1 MSVYGRTDIECRR
14 TEQVTGLE
22 RSVGAILVDKGGG
35 AAPVS
40 ERQGWRLLATSI
52 WVGGLPA
59 ALQSAEEVL
68 PEGTRRINLE
78 GRDRSF
84 HP

>member
-1 MSVYGRTDIECRR
+1 MEGLTLSAE
-14 TEQVTGLE
+14 EQSRLQVLNGVLE
-22 RSVGAILVDKGGG
+22 LYWSIKEVALLLG
-35 AAPVS
+35 VS

-78 GRDRSF
+78 GRDRNF